1 MDVWNMVNYL
11 NYEQAKLNHKFEQ
24 LSGLVKEVL
33 EAVIKN
39 EELKKKEK
47 FKSRCRYY
55 NRGYCK
61 KGSDCSFF
69 HPNKICQEHLSTG
82 ACSQWREC
90 RGRHPYEC
98 RDWLEGN
105 CWRNDCCDY
114 LHKNE
119 NYQSD
124 VEEDGT
130 SQNLELSNGD
140 QELTEENDNEGTTLQ
155 DNEITVEL
163 VENDDESISAE
174 EIIKMYEN
182 VEMDLDVEDISV
194 DDIMKM
200 YESESE
206 NVHPLRRSKR
216 KTKERKV

>member
-1 MDVWNMVNYL
+1 M
-11 NYEQAKLNHKFEQ
+11 
-24 LSGLVKEVL
+24 
-33 EAVIKN
+33 
-39 EELKKKEK
+39 
-47 FKSRCRYY
+47 
-55 NRGYCK
+55 
-61 KGSDCSFF
+61 
-69 HPNKICQEHLSTG
+69 
-82 ACSQWREC
+82 
-90 RGRHPYEC
+90 
-98 RDWLEGN
+98 EGN

-163 VENDDESISAE
+163 MENDDESISAE

-182 VEMDLDVEDISV
+182 VEMDLDDEDISV

-216 KTKERKV
+216 KSKERKV